1 MLSKV
6 GHVIERVKRF
16 LGEHIDEF
24 HRGDIIVEIGY
35 TLKYIVMDEY
45 KTVYYLKPMWNV
57 EGRFPKECNWLGK
70 HEGNHEKFWV
80 EGSAVKV
87 GKWDFDSE
95 REVEDD
101 D

>member
-35 TLKYIVMDEY
+35 TLKYIVLDEF
-45 KTVYYLKPMWNV
+45 KTVYYLKPMW
-57 EGRFPKECNWLGK
+57 E
-70 HEGNHEKFWV
+70 V
-80 EGSAVKV
+80 EGSFPKRGWLGQYEGNREKLRVEDYAVKV
-87 GKWDFDSE
+87 GKWDFE
-95 REVEDD
+95 REVEVEDD

>member
-1 MLSKV
+1 MSRI
-6 GHVIERVKRF
+6 GHIIESVKRF

-24 HRGDIIVEIGY
+24 HRGDIIVEVGY
-35 TLKYIVMDEY
+35 TLKYIVVDEF

-57 EGRFPKECNWLGK
+57 KGCSPKEYNWLGK
-70 HEGNHEKFWV
+70 REGNHEKFWV

>member
-1 MLSKV
+1 MSRV
-6 GHVIERVKRF
+6 RHIIESVKRF

-24 HRGDIIVEIGY
+24 KRGDVIVEIGY
-35 TLKYIVMDEY
+35 TLKYIVVGEF
-45 KTVYYLKPMWNV
+45 KTVYCLKPIGD
-57 EGRFPKECNWLGK
+57 GRSPKECNWLGK

-87 GKWDFDSE
+87 GKWDFGRE
-95 REVEDD
+95 VEVEDD

>member
-1 MLSKV
+1 MSRV
-6 GHVIERVKRF
+6 GHIIESVKRF

-24 HRGDIIVEIGY
+24 KRGDVIVEIGY
-35 TLKYIVMDEY
+35 TLKYIVVGEF
-45 KTVYYLKPMWNV
+45 KTVYCLKPIWEV
-57 EGRFPKECNWLGK
+57 DGRSPKECNWLGK

-87 GKWDFDSE
+87 GKWDFGRE
-95 REVEDD
+95 VEVEDD